1 VKLKNGYLEEIAV
14 LEKEKQEGKYRK
26 IKSV

>member
-1 VKLKNGYLEEIAV
+1 VKVQNGYLEEIAV
-14 LEKEKQEGKYRK
+14 LEKEEEESKYRK